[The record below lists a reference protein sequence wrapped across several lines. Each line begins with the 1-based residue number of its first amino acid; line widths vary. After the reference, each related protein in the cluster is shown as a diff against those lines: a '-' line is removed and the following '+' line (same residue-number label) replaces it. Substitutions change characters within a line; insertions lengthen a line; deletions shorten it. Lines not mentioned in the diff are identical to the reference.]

1 MNDEKMPEGLCRLGQ
16 IFWRVEAQGPEPSEG
31 LKLILEEMRRKR
43 SKTLGCYHDLLNLM
57 DIKGGVAL
65 TDWDGR
71 PAVSLNAVD
80 AFAILKPGD
89 YWTRVDGP
97 DVRETSKLCFT
108 DQWSRMFKSFG
119 KPVAEA
125 ADWYGNL

>member
-1 MNDEKMPEGLCRLGQ
+1 
-16 IFWRVEAQGPEPSEG
+16 
-31 LKLILEEMRRKR
+31 
-43 SKTLGCYHDLLNLM
+43 M
-57 DIKGGVAL
+57 DSKGGVAL

-71 PAVSLNAVD
+71 PAISLNVCD

-108 DQWSRMFKSFG
+108 DDWARMFKSFG

-125 ADWYGNL
+125 ADWYDGL

>member
-1 MNDEKMPEGLCRLGQ
+1 
-16 IFWRVEAQGPEPSEG
+16 
-31 LKLILEEMRRKR
+31 
-43 SKTLGCYHDLLNLM
+43 M
-57 DIKGGVAL
+57 DGKGGVAL

-71 PAVSLNAVD
+71 PAISLNAVD

-108 DQWSRMFKSFG
+108 DDWARMFKSFG
-119 KPVAEA
+119 KPVAEVA
-125 ADWYGNL
+125 NWYDGL

>member
-1 MNDEKMPEGLCRLGQ
+1 MNDEKMPEGLGRLGQ
-16 IFWRVEAQGPEPSEG
+16 IFWRVEEQGPEPSED
-31 LKLILEEMRRKR
+31 LKLILEEMRKKR
-43 SKTLGCYHDLLNLM
+43 SKTIGFYHDLLNLM
-57 DIKGGVAL
+57 DSKGGVAL

-71 PAVSLNAVD
+71 PAISLNVCD

-97 DVRETSKLCFT
+97 DVRETGKLCST
-108 DQWSRMFKSFG
+108 DNWARMFKSFG

-125 ADWYGNL
+125 ADWYDGL

>member
-1 MNDEKMPEGLCRLGQ
+1 MSCRSDILACRGRGQ
-16 IFWRVEAQGPEPSEG
+16 RHKPRIKRDFRENQ
-31 LKLILEEMRRKR
+31 KRKKRR
-43 SKTLGCYHDLLNLM
+43 TAIGFYYDLLNLM
-57 DIKGGVAL
+57 DSKGGVAL

-71 PAVSLNAVD
+71 PAISLNVCD

-97 DVRETSKLCFT
+97 DVRDTSKLCFT
-108 DQWSRMFKSFG
+108 DQWARMFKSFG

-125 ADWYGNL
+125 ADWYGGL